1 MSMKNINTKH
11 LSELFGRLPSLNS
24 GLLLTLFWTSL
35 ALPAAALANDRYV
48 GSEAC
53 ANCHREIYRDWQN
66 SGHHLQLRSAEK
78 ADHSNIALPPGYQW
92 KDISYVVGGI
102 NRKANF
108 VDQNGYLI
116 TMAKGGGK
124 AKTQYNLESESWSD
138 FYPGEV
144 KKYDCALCHTT
155 GYKQEGH
162 QNGRKGIVGTWAED
176 GIGCENCHGPSS
188 RHAEKPRH
196 APSKLATVASCE
208 GCHQRGGI
216 GQRPL
221 EESGLV
227 RHHEQINEL
236 KLGAH
241 KGLSCLNCHN
251 PHKKG
256 SQAKYNCT
264 ICHSQLYHEFK
275 TSIHGLAEI
284 KCFECHMPR
293 ISQKAISRVSY
304 IGEVRSHLFKINV
317 DPDAEMFKTIEEDGR
332 QSTFTKGFITVD
344 YVCLTCHGSRD
355 KAWAVENAKGFH
367 KGS

>member
-1 MSMKNINTKH
+1 MQTTTTKYLKR
-11 LSELFGRLPSLNS
+11 LSDLSTNLPLI
-24 GLLLTLFWTSL
+24 LLLALFCISL
-35 ALPAAALANDRYV
+35 AIPAAALAKDNYV
-48 GSEAC
+48 GSEQC

-108 VDQNGYLI
+108 IDQKGYLI
-116 TMAKGGGK
+116 TTAKDGSK
-124 AKTQYNLESESWSD
+124 AKTQYNLESESWND
-138 FYPGEV
+138 FFPGEV
-144 KKYDCALCHTT
+144 KQYDCAPCHTT
-155 GYKQEGH
+155 GYMQQGH
-162 QNGRKGIVGTWAED
+162 QNGRKGVVGTWFEE

-188 RHAEKPRH
+188 RHAEQPRY
-196 APSKLATVASCE
+196 APSQLATAVICE
-208 GCHQRGGI
+208 DCHQRGGLK
-216 GQRPL
+216 Q
-221 EESGLV
+221 SGLL

-264 ICHSQLYHEFK
+264 ICHTHLYHEFK
-275 TSIHGLAEI
+275 KSTHGLAEI
-284 KCFECHMPR
+284 KCTECHMPR
-293 ISQKAISRVSY
+293 ISRQAISRVSY

-317 DPDAEMFKTIEEDGR
+317 DPDADMFKAIEENGR
-332 QSTFTKGFITVD
+332 ESIFTKGFVTVD

-355 KAWAVENAKGFH
+355 KAWAVENAKDFH